1 MTELIGDST
10 REGRWSLVR
19 LAVEDDTIVSAE
31 AEGLERPLE
40 GLSLLE
46 AAAVGG
52 DELAVDAL
60 ANALAPAFRAAPK
73 PGRVAVAMSGG
84 VDSAVALLRAG
95 PGAIGV
101 TLRLWLDPQGPDAE
115 RACCSPEAVLA
126 ARATC
131 HRLGLP
137 HVTLD
142 LREEFRRAVVE
153 PFVRGY
159 AAGRT
164 PNPCMRCNGSF
175 RFAEL
180 LAFAER
186 AGAERL
192 ATGHYARIVEH
203 RGRLLLARAADGA
216 KDQSYMLA
224 RLDPRFL
231 EKLWFPLGEQS
242 KDETRA
248 EAARA
253 GLEAASR
260 AESQEACFLAGGDYR
275 EFLERH
281 GLEAAEGT
289 IVDEDGAAVGR
300 HTGFWRFT
308 PGQRRGLRVATGEP
322 RLCAPQRAADE
333 HGRRRAPFGARDAR
347 GPGAWTAPP
356 RGSARRGEV
365 ALSLAR
371 SGRRRGRRGRRLP
384 ALARRSGLRGCCR
397 AGGGPLRGRCCRGR
411 RHDHGGSCRN
421 LMRPSPV
428 RTHGRMTGDEITL
441 TIPRDASF
449 HEVAHLVLGGVA
461 ARLNLSFESLDDLET
476 ALDAALERGAE
487 SSEVTV
493 KLRIAEGAI
502 VARVGPFASASLRAE
517 LEQDPDESMSLRRVL
532 DTVVDGYRL
541 DSEGWLELTKSVE
554 QQEEAA
560 T

>member
-1 MTELIGDST
+1 MVEVVGDST
-10 REGRWSLVR
+10 RDGRWALVR
-19 LAVEDDTIVSAE
+19 LDVEGDRIVSAE
-31 AEGLERPLE
+31 ADGLARPLD
-40 GLSLLE
+40 GLTLLE

-60 ANALAPAFRAAPK
+60 ANALAQIFRAEPM

-159 AAGRT
+159 AAGET
-164 PNPCMRCNGSF
+164 PNPCIRCNGSF

-186 AGAERL
+186 AGAGRL
-192 ATGHYARIVEH
+192 ATGHYARIVE
-203 RGRLLLARAADGA
+203 RDGRLLLARATDER

-231 EKLWFPLGEQS
+231 DRLWFPLGEQG

-248 EAARA
+248 EAGRA
-253 GLEAASR
+253 GLEVASR

-275 EFLERH
+275 DFLARH
-281 GLEAAEGT
+281 GLAAEDGPV
-289 IVDEDGAAVGR
+289 VDEQGNELGR
-300 HTGFWRFT
+300 HAGFWRFT
-308 PGQRRGLRVATGEP
+308 PGQRKG
-322 RLCAPQRAADE
+322 
-333 HGRRRAPFGARDAR
+333 
-347 GPGAWTAPP
+347 
-356 RGSARRGEV
+356 
-365 ALSLAR
+365 
-371 SGRRRGRRGRRLP
+371 
-384 ALARRSGLRGCCR
+384 
-397 AGGGPLRGRCCRGR
+397 
-411 RHDHGGSCRN
+411 
-421 LMRPSPV
+421 
-428 RTHGRMTGDEITL
+428 I
-441 TIPRDASF
+441 
-449 HEVAHLVLGGVA
+449 GVA
-461 ARLNLSFESLDDLET
+461 AGEPLY
-476 ALDAALERGAE
+476 ALRSEPGTNAVVVGPRAALATD
-487 SSEVTV
+487 EVTARGRLHVELDRAEV
-493 KLRIAEGAI
+493 KLRYRSPPVGAS
-502 VARVGPFASASLRAE
+502 VTS
-517 LEQDPDESMSLRRVL
+517 
-532 DTVVDGYRL
+532 TDGGFRLRL
-541 DSEGWLELTKSVE
+541 DRPAYGVAPGQTAVLYDRDVVVGAGTIEPAETL
-554 QQEEAA
+554 A
-560 T
+560 TTSAFRSGGE